1 MNIDPN
7 KVAKLEIE
15 TKEDPFFKWD
25 GDGHM
30 KVIGYITNY
39 TCNMTGI
46 ATIQF
51 EMMVLAIEKSD
62 GTKLPIG
69 KLPIGRILSNE

>member
-15 TKEDPFFKWD
+15 TK
-25 GDGHM
+25 DGHM

-39 TCNMTGI
+39 THDKDCRINIGRR
-46 ATIQF
+46 IQF
-51 EMMVLAIEKSD
+51 EVMVLAIEKPD
-62 GTKLPIG
+62 GTMLPIG

>member
-15 TKEDPFFKWD
+15 TK
-25 GDGHM
+25 DGHM

-39 TCNMTGI
+39 THNMTDI

>member
-15 TKEDPFFKWD
+15 TK
-25 GDGHM
+25 DGHM

-39 TCNMTGI
+39 THNMTDIGR
-46 ATIQF
+46 IQF
-51 EMMVLAIEKSD
+51 EMMVLAIEKPD
-62 GTKLPIG
+62 GTMLPIG